1 MRERIVDLLE
11 KIDLAVAE
19 SEGVIAR
26 EELRPIS
33 ELRNEIRTRL
43 AYPDDVIVVGLVGG
57 TGSGK
62 STILN
67 AIAGREIAAVGSI
80 RPTTDE
86 PMALVPERHQ
96 EGLSGY
102 LDELEVDARVGHDLH
117 PWLCLIDLPDTD
129 SVTVSHLHTVAG
141 IMPRLDL
148 IAWVVDP
155 EKYRDAAIHRQ
166 IRDISGYQSQFVFI
180 LNQID
185 RLPRPE
191 QELVHGD
198 LVEALKE
205 EGIQDPEVFSIAAGP
220 PAGPPQGIDELVSG
234 LRARRD
240 SRDLIYGKL
249 ALDIGVAAAHL
260 ASLTSGA
267 SGVDFESRWS
277 ATRQEIENLIDG
289 GRSAEIAPVVAGL
302 VADLATE
309 TGDSTSVELGEI
321 AAQVHDL
328 LADAVLSGEDA
339 SGITTR
345 VETEVG
351 VPVRSVL
358 RRRAR
363 AHAAVTDLVLSA
375 GQVRHR
381 SR

>member
-19 SEGVIAR
+19 SEGVLTR

-67 AIAGREIAAVGSI
+67 AIAGKEVAVVGSI

-86 PMALVPERHQ
+86 PTALVPERHKQ
-96 EGLSGY
+96 GLSGY
-102 LDELEVDARVGHDLH
+102 LDQLEVESRVDADRH

-129 SVTVSHLHTVAG
+129 SVTVSHLHTVQG
-141 IMPRLDL
+141 ILPRLDL

-166 IRDISGYQSQFVFI
+166 IRDVAGYQSQFVFI
-180 LNQID
+180 LNQVD
-185 RLPRPE
+185 RLSGPE
-191 QELVHGD
+191 RELVRAD
-198 LVEALKE
+198 LIEALRE
-205 EGIQDPEVFSIAAGP
+205 DGIEDPQVFPTTAGPTAGP
-220 PAGPPQGIDELVSG
+220 PHGIDELVSG
-234 LRARRD
+234 LRGRND
-240 SRDLIYGKL
+240 SRELIYGKL
-249 ALDIGVAAAHL
+249 ALDIGAAASHL
-260 ASLTSGA
+260 AGLTSGS
-267 SGVDFESRWS
+267 SGLDFEKRWA
-277 ATRQEIENLIDG
+277 ATRHEIAELGDRG
-289 GRSAEIAPVVAGL
+289 QSAEIIPVVTRL
-302 VADLATE
+302 VADLAFE
-309 TGDSTSVELGEI
+309 SGDSTSAELDGI
-321 AAQVHDL
+321 ARDVPDL
-328 LADAVLSGEDA
+328 LAEAVLSGEDA
-339 SGITTR
+339 AGILTR

-351 VPVRSVL
+351 EPVRSIL

-363 AHAAVTDLVLSA
+363 AHAAISDLVLS
-375 GQVRHR
+375 VDRLR
-381 SR
+381 

>member
-43 AYPDDVIVVGLVGG
+43 AYPDEVIVVGLVGG

-67 AIAGREIAAVGSI
+67 AIAGREIAVVGSI

-86 PMALVPERHQ
+86 PLALVPERHQ
-96 EGLSGY
+96 EALSGY
-102 LDELEVDARVGHDLH
+102 LDQLEVDSRVGHDLY

-191 QELVHGD
+191 QELVHAD
-198 LVEALKE
+198 LVEALQE

-220 PAGPPQGIDELVSG
+220 PAGPPQGIEELVSG
-234 LRARRD
+234 LGARRD

-249 ALDIGVAAAHL
+249 ALDIEVAAAHL
-260 ASLTSGA
+260 ASLTSG
-267 SGVDFESRWS
+267 GVDFESRWA
-277 ATRQEIENLIDG
+277 ATRQEIEDLIDG

-302 VADLATE
+302 VAELATE
-309 TGDSTSVELGEI
+309 TGDSTSVELVEI
-321 AAQVHDL
+321 ASQVHDL
-328 LADAVLSGEDA
+328 LAEAVLSGEDA
-339 SGITTR
+339 SGIASR

-351 VPVRSVL
+351 VSVRGIL

-375 GQVRHR
+375 GRLHHR